1 MVTRRTDSA
10 TIIQSL
16 QDDITLAQL
25 RTVAIY
31 NLDAAVTPDELLAK
45 LSSQAKVEMNALT
58 VKSLRAGFRNYQTS
72 ILSAPEAVARK
83 LIELGRVEIGWAKC
97 RIRELEQWPLRCFKC
112 LATGH
117 IAAKCSSKEDRL
129 DCCFKCGL
137 KPKKPPCGQPSLP
150 SYRRIEDPKVA
161 LMTQPAMKIL
171 QLNLN
176 HCIAAQDLLQQTVR
190 ELRADIALLSEPY
203 KIGTG
208 PCWAKDSSGKAALW
222 CCGSSNGVLQ
232 DILHENGFVRA
243 RFSSYWLYSCYLVPS
258 LTLEQFGRTL
268 EDDNERAGTGS
279 IVDLSFASDSI
290 AASATWSVGS
300 TYSASDH
307 EVITFTIGDS
317 RHPLPRTQHFLEVFK
332 PETLNPQLYGHNLD
346 DLTFSENMCAED
358 SANSVMARLAEACEA
373 SMSQSGTY
381 TRHHKPVFWWNDAIA
396 EARRSCF
403 RARRLYQRAR
413 RSTNFEALGLEYKR
427 RRNILKTAIRSSK
440 RECFLSLCDSAEH
453 DPWDKAYQLVAKRLN
468 SSRYPQPTDAQ
479 TVRLIVDGLFPE
491 VDEAMRVPPLTPALH
506 AAESTL
512 AEVLE
517 TLLSGHGCFRS
528 YLKRFNH
535 DESDECTWCG
545 AGIVEDASHVLQHCP
560 RFDVERC
567 RLQNVMGELVTSR
580 NLIRMMI
587 ADTDVWEAVSA
598 FAVRVMNI
606 LRKLE
611 RERSAQ

>member
-1 MVTRRTDSA
+1 MVIRRTDSA

-58 VKSLRAGFRNYQTS
+58 VKSLRAGLRNYQTA
-72 ILSAPEAVARK
+72 ILSAPEAVALK

-112 LATGH
+112 LSTSH
-117 IAAKCSSKEDRL
+117 IA
-129 DCCFKCGL
+129 
-137 KPKKPPCGQPSLP
+137 
-150 SYRRIEDPKVA
+150 
-161 LMTQPAMKIL
+161 
-171 QLNLN
+171 
-176 HCIAAQDLLQQTVR
+176 
-190 ELRADIALLSEPY
+190 
-203 KIGTG
+203 
-208 PCWAKDSSGKAALW
+208 CWAKDSSGKAALW
-222 CCGSSNGVLQ
+222 CCGSSDGVLQ
-232 DILHENGFVRA
+232 DILHGNGFVRA
-243 RFSSYWLYSCYLVPS
+243 RFSSYWLYSCYLAPS
-258 LTLEQFGRTL
+258 LTLEQFGRTVDRIADDVRGRQRVIIGGDFNAWSVEWESSRSDDRGRLLL
-268 EDDNERAGTGS
+268 EAFANLSISLLNVGSQNTFRRAGTGS

-346 DLTFSENMCAED
+346 DLTFSKNMCAED

-381 TRHHKPVFWWNDAIA
+381 TRHHKTVFWWNDAIA

-453 DPWDKAYQLVAKRLN
+453 DPWDKAY
-468 SSRYPQPTDAQ
+468 
-479 TVRLIVDGLFPE
+479 
-491 VDEAMRVPPLTPALH
+491 
-506 AAESTL
+506 
-512 AEVLE
+512 
-517 TLLSGHGCFRS
+517 
-528 YLKRFNH
+528 
-535 DESDECTWCG
+535 
-545 AGIVEDASHVLQHCP
+545 
-560 RFDVERC
+560 
-567 RLQNVMGELVTSR
+567 
-580 NLIRMMI
+580 
-587 ADTDVWEAVSA
+587 
-598 FAVRVMNI
+598 
-606 LRKLE
+606 
-611 RERSAQ
+611 